1 MIRNFVKSLF
11 VFVLAVGV
19 FSACQK
25 DDIFTLDPN
34 QNDSNTNF
42 FSLAGNAGTGGGQDT
57 ANIECFD
64 FIYPVTIIL
73 PGGSTENINSLDELE
88 DRIDQW
94 FDENP
99 YSEED
104 PTFQFPVTVTL
115 EDNTQQAIQ
124 DEDALCELYEQCDF
138 DEEDCFEIVYPVD
151 VRFPDGQTQTFNSE
165 DELED
170 ALDAWEASADP
181 NSEEEPDFV
190 YPIVVSFEDGT
201 TESLNSFEE
210 FEELEDECYGDYDD
224 DDYDYED
231 CYELVFPL
239 SVQLPGGDVQ
249 VANDE
254 DALYDI
260 LDAWEASADPNTEE
274 YPDFVYPIEV
284 KLEDESIITIA
295 NTQEFEDL
303 DDECYDDFD
312 YESCFTVN
320 FPVQVEM
327 PDESI
332 ISGNSEDE
340 LYDLIDA
347 WYDQN
352 PDEEE
357 EPEIVFPI
365 SVTLASD
372 GSTVQ
377 VNDEE
382 TLESLLYS
390 CFGDDF
396 EYEIYATQGST
407 KTLVTMEERR
417 AVRATQRQ

>member
-11 VFVLAVGV
+11 VFVLAVSI

-34 QNDSNTNF
+34 QNQSNTSF

-73 PGGSTENINSLDELE
+73 PSGSTEDVNSLDELE

-115 EDNTQQAIQ
+115 EDNTQQVIQ
-124 DEDALCELYEQCDF
+124 NEDALCDLYEQCDF
-138 DEEDCFEIVYPVD
+138 DDEEDCFEIVYPVD
-151 VRFPDGQTQTFNSE
+151 VRFPNGQTQTFNSE

-190 YPIVVSFEDGT
+190 YPIVVAFEDGT
-201 TESLNSFEE
+201 TETLNSFKE
-210 FEELEDECYGDYDD
+210 FEELEDECYGDYD

-239 SVQLPGGDVQ
+239 SVQLPGGDVSGLQIMKMSFTISLTPGKQ
-249 VANDE
+249 VPIPTQKN
-254 DALYDI
+254 I
-260 LDAWEASADPNTEE
+260 L
-274 YPDFVYPIEV
+274 I
-284 KLEDESIITIA
+284 LSI
-295 NTQEFEDL
+295 QL
-303 DDECYDDFD
+303 
-312 YESCFTVN
+312 
-320 FPVQVEM
+320 
-327 PDESI
+327 
-332 ISGNSEDE
+332 
-340 LYDLIDA
+340 
-347 WYDQN
+347 
-352 PDEEE
+352 
-357 EPEIVFPI
+357 
-365 SVTLASD
+365 
-372 GSTVQ
+372 
-377 VNDEE
+377 
-382 TLESLLYS
+382 
-390 CFGDDF
+390 
-396 EYEIYATQGST
+396 
-407 KTLVTMEERR
+407 R
-417 AVRATQRQ
+417 